1 MLRFNSPSLNYL
13 MLAKTYLKLKKD
25 KEKAIA
31 YLKKA
36 AEVTPLDQFDRQVRN
51 LVTHLKIIHMQSIIF
66 LPM

>member
-1 MLRFNSPSLNYL
+1 